1 MKNMWIIEMG
11 GSPRQDLTQDVR
23 RVLGNSFSIMEVGVL
38 DGLSRKEVESHMV
51 NGQEPQIKTITH
63 EKKEI
68 TLSSDWVEN
77 KISELITS
85 INPEKHDAI
94 LVACDEDYT
103 SISVSS
109 PVFFPSRIFI
119 NAISSIV
126 TDKRIAVIFPVEEQ
140 IERLGKR
147 WKKLSQNVTFEV
159 SNPFDHAAMIS
170 KIKYLNVDFI
180 DYIVLDCFG
189 FTMKHKEEVEDI
201 TGLPCILSR
210 AVVLG
215 SMITLL

>member
-1 MKNMWIIEMG
+1 MG

-23 RVLGNSFSIMEVGVL
+23 RILGNSFNIIEVGVL
-38 DGLSRKEVESHMV
+38 DGLSRKEVESHIV
-51 NGQEPQIKTITH
+51 NGQKPQIKTITH

-68 TLSSDWVEN
+68 TLNSDWVEN
-77 KISELITS
+77 KISELI
-85 INPEKHDAI
+85 INIHPEKQDAI

-103 SISVSS
+103 SISFSS
-109 PVFFPSRIFI
+109 PVFFPSRIFT
-119 NAISSIV
+119 NAVSSIV
-126 TDKRIAVIFPVEEQ
+126 RGKRIAVMFPVEEQ

-147 WKKLSQNVTFEV
+147 WEKLSQNVTFEV
-159 SNPFDHAAMIS
+159 SNPFDHAAMIC
-170 KIKYLNVDFI
+170 KIKHLNVDFL

-189 FTMKHKEEVEDI
+189 FTMEHKKEVEEI

-215 SMITLL
+215 TMITLL